1 MREQVIERIEKEKL
15 IAIVRGVSA
24 DQCSKVANALYA
36 GGVRLMEITYNQKDP
51 ASWQQ
56 TAEAIGALTEEF
68 GGKMLFG
75 AGTVTSVELVELTHA
90 HGGKYIIPPD
100 TNVDVIKRTVELGM
114 VSLPGA
120 MTPTE
125 VMTAHDAGADFVKL
139 FPADCVDLKYIKAVR
154 APINHI
160 PLLAVS
166 GVTPENLGDYLNA
179 GMAGAGIGSILVTK
193 ADVANEDYDAIAQ
206 RAARYVAVV
215 ESV

>member
-1 MREQVIERIEKEKL
+1 MPVARKAPEK
-15 IAIVRGVSA
+15 
-24 DQCSKVANALYA
+24 
-36 GGVRLMEITYNQKDP
+36 
-51 ASWQQ
+51 
-56 TAEAIGALTEEF
+56 
-68 GGKMLFG
+68 
-75 AGTVTSVELVELTHA
+75 
-90 HGGKYIIPPD
+90 
-100 TNVDVIKRTVELGM
+100 
-114 VSLPGA
+114 
-120 MTPTE
+120 
-125 VMTAHDAGADFVKL
+125 
-139 FPADCVDLKYIKAVR
+139 LKYIKAVC